1 MATSRIARRNLAKTQ
16 LESKRNEASGQIG
29 SFLLNEVAGL
39 AEFAITAT
47 EGNRSSWDDFE
58 AGAGALN
65 VDTKLGNQSVGVQ
78 EKPSMLQKA
87 FNPIKNFAKRNF
99 TSADDIGGK
108 EFVSDDNRTYT
119 GADISF
125 MGRMN
130 KSKDPQVQMMLA
142 DIQKGGTSLTEALDI
157 GQDIEGGISESD
169 MQFKANESIKR
180 RGMKNNRQ
188 SMGSMDS
195 GTGTLSQLSGI
206 ESSMSTNTKGFF
218 DKLNFDFTKENQT
231 PDGNLFN
238 KAPSKLDE
246 GQREAIKTYTGPDGA
261 ELHYSTAGKVIYFDK
276 NDNNKTVIIPPGSDE
291 WKNLGLDDLE
301 MANDK
306 GME

>member
-39 AEFAITAT
+39 AEFGITAT
-47 EGNRSSWDDFE
+47 QGNRDSWDDFE
-58 AGAGALN
+58 AGAGELN
-65 VDTKLGNQSVGVQ
+65 VNTKLGNQSVGVQ
-78 EKPSMLQKA
+78 EKPSMLQKV
-87 FNPIKNFAKRNF
+87 FNPIKNFSKRNF

-130 KSKDPQVQMMLA
+130 KSKDPEVQMTLA
-142 DIQKGGTSLTEALDI
+142 NLQKKGMSLTEALDI
-157 GQDIEGGISESD
+157 GQDVEGGMSESD
-169 MQFKANESIKR
+169 IQFKANESIKR
-180 RGMKNNRQ
+180 RGMRSNRQ
-188 SMGSMDS
+188 SIGSMDS

-218 DKLNFDFTKENQT
+218 DKLNFDFTKENAI
-231 PDGNLFN
+231 PEGNLFN
-238 KAPSKLDE
+238 KDFKLDE
-246 GQREAIKTYTGPDGA
+246 GQRELIKTFTGPDGA
-261 ELHYSTAGKVIYFDK
+261 ELKSNSKGQIYYLNKNGNAKV
-276 NDNNKTVIIPPGSDE
+276 VVPGSDE
-291 WKNLGLDDLE
+291 WKKIGLDE
-301 MANDK
+301 MEMTNDK